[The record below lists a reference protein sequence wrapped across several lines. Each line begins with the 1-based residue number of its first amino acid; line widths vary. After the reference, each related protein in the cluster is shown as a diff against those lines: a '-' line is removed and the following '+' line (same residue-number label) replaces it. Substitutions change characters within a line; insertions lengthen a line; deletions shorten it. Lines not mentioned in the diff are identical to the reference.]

1 MPDAA
6 KQESNTRPLDPP
18 KSWTER
24 TRDSMGEITD
34 YSFWSFAV
42 KESKM
47 GGGLMTL
54 VEKAK
59 SQVFKMLERGRLG
72 GAVGQASGSWFQCRS

>member
-6 KQESNTRPLDPP
+6 KQESNARPTDSP

-24 TRDSMGEITD
+24 SRDSMGEITD
-34 YSFWSFAV
+34 YSFGSFAV

-47 GGGLMTL
+47 GGGMTTL
-54 VEKAK
+54 VEKVK
-59 SQVFKMLERGRLG
+59 SQVFKMEERGRLG
-72 GAVGQASGSWFQCRS
+72 GAVSQASESWFQCRS